1 VERTFIQS
9 NIVDTPEVGK
19 EYYIWD
25 KVVGPMDANIVVV
38 DSVDGVQATIR
49 SLLSVDAKPFT
60 VPVASLVWEWDKS
73 SHDTDWDAV
82 YSELENN

>member
-25 KVVGPMDANIVVV
+25 KVVGPIDADIVTV
-38 DSVDGVQATIR
+38 DAIEGNQVTIR
-49 SLLSVDAKPFT
+49 SMTNASATSFSASVE
-60 VPVASLVWEWDKS
+60 SLIWEWDKQS
-73 SHDTDWDAV
+73 AETNWDEV
-82 YSELENN
+82 YPDMN